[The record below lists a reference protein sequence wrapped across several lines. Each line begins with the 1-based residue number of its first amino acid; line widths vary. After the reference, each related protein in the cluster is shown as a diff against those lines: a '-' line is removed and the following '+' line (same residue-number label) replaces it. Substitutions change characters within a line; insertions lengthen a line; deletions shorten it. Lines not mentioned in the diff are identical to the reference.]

1 MNAPRHPDPSD
12 RPHPGET
19 LSSLVDGECHAG
31 AADEACRGWR
41 SDPALQRTWQT
52 YHLIGDVLRSDELS
66 PSRGADAAFLQGL
79 RDRLA
84 AEPVPLAPAP
94 LPDRAPAPL
103 PDRAPARRWLAP
115 AAMVAGVMAVGA
127 AVVVLQPATMGPATG
142 WNAQIAATPP
152 ADGANL
158 RRVGGAA
165 PAVPASSQSLMVVDG
180 QVIRDARLDAY
191 FEAHRGAVG
200 PVPSA
205 LPGGALRSVEILV
218 PQR

>member
-12 RPHPGET
+12 RTHPGET

-31 AADEACRGWR
+31 AADEACRRWKT
-41 SDPALQRTWQT
+41 DPALQRDWQT

-66 PSRGADAAFLQGL
+66 PARGSDAAFLQGL
-79 RDRLA
+79 RERLA

-94 LPDRAPAPL
+94 LPQPAPAGTALHAPL
-103 PDRAPARRWLAP
+103 RRWLAP
-115 AAMVAGVMAVGA
+115 AAMAAGVMAVGA
-127 AVVVLQPATMGPATG
+127 VVLVLQTDSKGPATG

-152 ADGANL
+152 ADGSNL

-165 PAVPASSQSLMVVDG
+165 PAVPASSQSLMVLDG

-200 PVPSA
+200 PMPSA